1 MFIIYPKKKQNPRTC
16 TYHKVGNNGRIHG
29 KKIRE
34 DKIKNLYL
42 ASCFVLLFH
51 FLTMMIHEEFNQK
64 IIEVF
69 VMCTFGGVVEN
80 RHM

>member
-1 MFIIYPKKKQNPRTC
+1 MFNIYPKKYPRTC

-51 FLTMMIHEEFNQK
+51 FLTMMIHEFNQK

-69 VMCTFGGVVEN
+69 VMCTFGGGVEN